1 MTAKTMRELM
11 QKEIY
16 FEELLEST
24 IILLKQA
31 SKLGMDHLI
40 LDLISLFAEKASV
53 EHIMHCVHLGLIVE
67 LGRWKKE
74 LEVEQEW
81 EKKDRIVR
89 LSRELGERV
98 SGMELISKGVHREL

>member
-1 MTAKTMRELM
+1 MRIESLTAKTMRELM

-40 LDLISLFAEKASV
+40 LDLISLFA
-53 EHIMHCVHLGLIVE
+53 
-67 LGRWKKE
+67 
-74 LEVEQEW
+74 
-81 EKKDRIVR
+81 
-89 LSRELGERV
+89 
-98 SGMELISKGVHREL
+98 